1 MSIFGKTKSEVR
13 MTEGS
18 IVKLLVNFTLPL
30 LVGNLFQQFY
40 NMVDT
45 WVVGNFVGDNAFS
58 AVGTVAPI
66 LNLYIFLFTGFAN
79 GGAVIVSQ
87 FFGAKDKEN
96 VKKSVHTMLVITIAF
111 SVVLSIAGYFSLPL
125 MLKIAKSPAG
135 IYDEQMTY
143 LKIIFAFLSF
153 QIIYNMAA
161 AILRAVGDSTRPFI
175 YLVAACIINIGLD
188 LLFVIKFNMGVA
200 GVAWATIIAQGVAA
214 ILCLVT
220 MFTTKSDVRIN
231 LIDLKYDTIL
241 GKQVFLLGLPTAL
254 QQMVTSF
261 SNIFV
266 QGYING
272 FGGAVMGG
280 WTCYFKVDQFAM
292 LPLQSMSIAVQTFV
306 GQNLGA
312 GDEERAK
319 KGLRQAT
326 YLCMGVTLVIVAVI
340 LVFARPVSNFFTSS
354 ESIIEYGVYFIYRIT
369 PFMILA
375 CPSMVTLSA
384 LRGAGN
390 SKMPMIFTL
399 FSYVVFRQI
408 YLFTVTGMFP
418 DNLTP
423 VAFAY
428 PIGWVLCLILVMSY
442 YLKVGFGVKGSIAHK
457 QQK

>member
-1 MSIFGKTKSEVR
+1 MSIIKKSEVN

-18 IVKLLVNFTLPL
+18 IVKLLISFTLPL
-30 LVGNLFQQFY
+30 LIGNFFQQLY

-45 WVVGNFVGDNAFS
+45 WVVGNFVGDAAFS

-87 FFGAKDKEN
+87 FFGAKDKDN
-96 VKKSVHTMLVITIAF
+96 VKKAVHTMMVITIVF
-111 SVVLSIAGYFSLPL
+111 CIVLSIAGYFLLPM
-125 MLKIAKSPAG
+125 MLDIMKSPGDVRA
-135 IYDEQMTY
+135 EQLTY
-143 LKIIFAFLSF
+143 LKIIFTFLSF

-175 YLVAACIINIGLD
+175 YLVVACIVNIVLD

-214 ILCLVT
+214 ILCLIT
-220 MFTTKSDVRIN
+220 LFTTKSSVRIE
-231 LIDLKYDTIL
+231 LRSLKYNVII
-241 GKQVFLLGLPTAL
+241 GRQIFLLGLPTAL

-266 QGYING
+266 QGYINV
-272 FGGAVMGG
+272 FGGDIMGG

-292 LPLQSMSIAVQTFV
+292 LPIQSMSIACQTFV

-312 GDEERAK
+312 GNEKRAK
-319 KGLRQAT
+319 DGLKHSIF
-326 YLCMGVTLVIVAVI
+326 LSWGITLIVVAGI
-340 LVFARPVSNFFTSS
+340 LVFAEPVSGFFTSS
-354 ESIIEYGVYFIYRIT
+354 QEMIRYGVYFINIIT
-369 PFMILA
+369 PFMILS
-375 CPSMVTLSA
+375 CPSMMMLSA

-390 SKMPMIFTL
+390 SKYPMIFTL

-408 YLFTVTGMFP
+408 YLFTVTKIWPGK
-418 DNLTP
+418 LLP

-428 PIGWVLCLILVMSY
+428 PVGWLLCLVLVGTY
-442 YLKVGFGVKGSIAHK
+442 YFRVGFGVSGSIAKK
-457 QQK
+457 Q